1 MGGGPFRAM
10 AYGFLVSQTDSVP
23 AVIHWLIVPSF
34 PRILF
39 QLTMVIIYPNLIQ
52 PLFNTLSPLKEG
64 ELRTRIEALAS
75 KLKFPLKHLYE
86 IDGSKRSSH
95 SNAYFF
101 GLPWV
106 RSCPIDLNLV

>member
-1 MGGGPFRAM
+1 MVDG
-10 AYGFLVSQTDSVP
+10 LHVSSLFFASGHTILTV
-23 AVIHWLIVPSF
+23 H
-34 PRILF
+34 RILF
-39 QLTMVIIYPNLIQ
+39 QLTMVVLYPTVIQ
-52 PLFNTLSPLKEG
+52 PLFNKLSALPDG
-64 ELRTRIEALAS
+64 ELRNRIEALAG

-106 RSCPIDLNLV
+106 STRPI